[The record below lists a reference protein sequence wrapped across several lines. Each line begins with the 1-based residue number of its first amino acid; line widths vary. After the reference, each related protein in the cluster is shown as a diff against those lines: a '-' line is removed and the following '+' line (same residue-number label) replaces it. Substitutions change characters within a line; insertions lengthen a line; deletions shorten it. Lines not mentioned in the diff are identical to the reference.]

1 MKSIL
6 DYKDEAAMFI
16 SRTGASKIG
25 LKVVAMLPHH
35 LTGFEVR
42 GPVQKGGDSGYFL
55 QLIPAPGLGP
65 VRNLTNEALDS
76 LL

>member
-1 MKSIL
+1 MKPIL
-6 DYKDEAAMFI
+6 EYKDSPALFI

-25 LKVVAMLPHH
+25 LKVVAMLPRH

-42 GPVQKGGDSGYFL
+42 GPVQKGGDAGYFL

-65 VRNLTNEALDS
+65 VRLLTNDALNE